1 MQHTH
6 KILCGALAGIFTAS
20 AMSASA
26 QEEAAGFY
34 VTGYAQVSRLSST
47 SFDETGTAG
56 FGRGLKADFDLG
68 LGLGGDFGYRYGNGW
83 AAEFE
88 WNWRRH
94 ELDSLNSGR
103 GPVVDEG
110 DFASNVLFVNGLR
123 RFARPGSNWTPYAGL
138 GLGWVQEIDFDLNAG
153 AVERA
158 WSKQGELGVQLVGG
172 AELSLGDHWRL
183 TADLRLLRLG
193 EIELP
198 AEAGVTGRLAKPA
211 YNPLSFQIG
220 LRRSF

>member
-1 MQHTH
+1 MQYRH
-6 KILCGALAGIFTAS
+6 KILCSALTGILSAS

-26 QEEAAGFY
+26 QEEPAGFY
-34 VTGYAQVSRLSST
+34 VTAYAQASRLNST
-47 SFDETGTAG
+47 SFDETGNAG

-83 AAEFE
+83 AAEIE

-94 ELDSLNSGR
+94 DLDSLSAGR
-103 GPVVDEG
+103 ALGVDEG
-110 DFASNVLFVNGLR
+110 DFASNVFFINALR
-123 RFARPGSNWTPYAGL
+123 RFARPGSNWIPYAGL
-138 GLGWVQEIDFDLNAG
+138 GLGWVQEIDFDLNSG
-153 AVERA
+153 AIERA
-158 WSKQGELGVQLVGG
+158 WSQQGDFGAQLVGG

-183 TADLRLLRLG
+183 TADVRLLRLG

-198 AEAGVTGRLAKPA
+198 AEEGVTGRLAKPE